1 LTQRRPGA
9 IAAVV
14 SGRRVLSR
22 SILVATLLVSPPA
35 RAASKALDRPH
46 DPVIVTAAALGSL
59 PDRHTAAWRLYRI
72 DVGQPV
78 PIPFQ
83 FDAVD
88 LQGDVVVDAPE
99 QFELKDADQLVF
111 MARDT
116 GNRAPEGWWPAGGDA
131 VVEIEAADAVHGGK
145 GWAYLVHFAGS
156 PPAPSA
162 ERYVSYDAATHRAR
176 SAFYE
181 VEYAASRN
189 FFTGLRVLSG
199 AGGDGR
205 NLLEQTRMLG
215 RPTFHLLLAD
225 LTLGFTE
232 QNSIVAVEGV
242 RTGPVRAVRRVH
254 LSVELGRYFPELPSG
269 TVYTYHYLTSYTT
282 PSRMGIPWLILKALR
297 SFTFEELIQFRP
309 EVMPMRYWDGANR
322 EGIPWTDIGA
332 RRLAVDVD
340 HDWWVHSGNAG
351 TMLHAFVVPPEWR
364 AWGIAR
370 GTVFRGGDGGFAAG
384 YSLLNMTR
392 LQRAGSHDL
401 LMADVVLPGPYAP
414 GDEEQA
420 MAMLRAP
427 LGTTVR
433 PLARPVDGAVAVDHS
448 GTPAL

>member
-1 LTQRRPGA
+1 MLANGSKVPPYRRARASLLAGGVERAGFCAARLAPTSTQSYATAVLRSSRLGASIVLTLILA
-9 IAAVV
+9 SH
-14 SGRRVLSR
+14 SGEC
-22 SILVATLLVSPPA
+22 
-35 RAASKALDRPH
+35 AASKALDRLH

-59 PDRHTAAWRLYRI
+59 PDRHTAAWRLYRV

-83 FDAVD
+83 FDPVD
-88 LQGDVVVDAPE
+88 PQGDVVVDAPE
-99 QFELKDADQLVF
+99 QFELKGADQLVF

-116 GNRAPEGWWPAGGDA
+116 GDRAPDGWWPAGGDT
-131 VVEIEAADAVHGGK
+131 VVEIEAADAVHGGR
-145 GWAYLVHFAGS
+145 GWAYLVHFAGP
-156 PPAPSA
+156 PPAPAA

-181 VEYAASRN
+181 VEYAPSRN

-254 LSVELGRYFPELPSG
+254 LSVDLGRYFPELPSG

-282 PSRMGIPWLILKALR
+282 P
-297 SFTFEELIQFRP
+297 
-309 EVMPMRYWDGANR
+309 
-322 EGIPWTDIGA
+322 
-332 RRLAVDVD
+332 
-340 HDWWVHSGNAG
+340 
-351 TMLHAFVVPPEWR
+351 
-364 AWGIAR
+364 R
-370 GTVFRGGDGGFAAG
+370 GWAFRGSF
-384 YSLLNMTR
+384 
-392 LQRAGSHDL
+392 
-401 LMADVVLPGPYAP
+401 
-414 GDEEQA
+414 
-420 MAMLRAP
+420 
-427 LGTTVR
+427 
-433 PLARPVDGAVAVDHS
+433 
-448 GTPAL
+448 